1 MRADGSGAP
10 LTIGIDLGTQS
21 VRVVLMAEDGTVA
34 GSGGAPLTSVRADD
48 IRHEQDPE
56 VWWDTVGEAAR
67 KVMGGRADRE
77 IDGLAICSTSGTIL
91 LTDAHGSPLTPA
103 LMYNDGRASEE
114 TRLAQEAGRSEEHTS
129 ELQSPDHLVCR
140 LLLEKKK

>member
-21 VRVVLMAEDGTVA
+21 VRVVLMEEDGTLA
-34 GSGGAPLTSVRADD
+34 GSGIAPLTSVRADD

-56 VWWDTVGEAAR
+56 VWWDAIGEAAR
-67 KVMGGRADRE
+67 KVMGGRGDRE

-91 LTDAHGSPLTPA
+91 LADAQGSPLTPA
-103 LMYNDGRASEE
+103 LMYNDGRA
-114 TRLAQEAGRSEEHTS
+114 
-129 ELQSPDHLVCR
+129 
-140 LLLEKKK
+140 